1 MNGNATPDATGA
13 GRKSLIRRA
22 SSLLVVRDGS
32 AGMEVLMLRR
42 VDNPNDRSAGAFVF
56 PGGTLDAQDGG
67 LHGICAGLDDAA
79 ASARLS
85 LPGEA
90 LDYYVAAVRECFEEA
105 GLFFAYD
112 AQGGPVPLDD
122 LDPEHR
128 AALRH
133 AVSRGGP
140 GLAHACETFG
150 LRLAVDQLAY
160 HSHWLTPPGMPKR
173 FDTRFFVAVAPAGQT
188 VEHDPQEAA
197 EYRWVR
203 PSDAI
208 APGSGMKLVPVTRHT
223 LAAIAHYERAQ
234 DCVDAAHQRKDIV
247 CILPRIAQGGNG
259 SRPVLPHEPAYPEI
273 ARIDPEG
280 EGHARFELLPGA
292 PVKLSERVWR
302 VTANNGSVMTGPGT
316 NTYFVGDAAR
326 NEWIVIDPGPDD
338 AAHLDAVLAA
348 APGPV
353 KAILCTHTHIDHSP
367 GARRLKEATGAPV
380 MGMPAPDSPWHD
392 TAFAPERVLAHGD
405 VVRAG
410 DDCTIRVVHTPGH
423 ASNHLCFLLEE
434 ERTLFTGDHIMQGST
449 VVISPPDG
457 DMLAYLKSLEMLLDE
472 DLEWLAP
479 GHGFLIPRPHDAVR
493 TLMRHR
499 LQREAKVVNALRELG
514 PVELPALLA
523 RVYDD
528 VPAKMHPVAQRSLL
542 AHVGKLVAEGRA
554 TESNGVWW
562 AVQQ

>member
-1 MNGNATPDATGA
+1 MNAKESGA
-13 GRKSLIRRA
+13 APVSLLRGA
-22 SSLLVVRDGS
+22 ASLLVLRDGS

-42 VDNPNDRSAGAFVF
+42 VERHDDRSSGAFVF
-56 PGGTLDAQDGG
+56 PGGTLDKQDGT
-67 LHGICAGLDDAA
+67 LHALCAGLDDAA
-79 ASARLS
+79 ASARLN
-85 LPGEA
+85 LPAQG

-112 AQGGPVPLDD
+112 GDGRLLSLDA
-122 LDPEHR
+122 LDPDQL
-128 AALRH
+128 AALRQ

-140 GLAHACETFG
+140 GLAHACERFG

-160 HSHWLTPPGMPKR
+160 HSHWLTPPGLPKR
-173 FDTRFFVAVAPAGQT
+173 FDTRFFIAVAPAGQS
-188 VEHDPQEAA
+188 VEHDPAEAA

-203 PSDAI
+203 PADAI
-208 APGSGMKLVPVTRHT
+208 GPDSDMKLVPVTRHT
-223 LAAIAHYERAQ
+223 LAAIAHFQRAQ
-234 DCVDAAHQRKDIV
+234 DCFAAARQRRDIQ
-247 CILPRIAQGGNG
+247 CIMPRIAQGAKGA
-259 SRPVLPHEPAYPEI
+259 RPVLPHEPAYAEI
-273 ARIDPEG
+273 GRIDPDG
-280 EGHARFELLPGA
+280 AGHARFELQPGA
-292 PVKLSERVWR
+292 AVQLSARVWR

-326 NEWIVIDPGPDD
+326 NEWAVIDPGPDD
-338 AAHLDAVLAA
+338 PAHVEAILAA

-353 KAILCTHTHIDHSP
+353 RTILVTHTHIDHSP
-367 GARRLKEATGAPV
+367 AARRLKEATGATV

-405 VVRAG
+405 VVRVG
-410 DDCTIRVVHTPGH
+410 DACAIRVVHTPGH

-457 DMLAYLKSLEMLLDE
+457 DMLAYLKSLEMLLGE
-472 DLEWLAP
+472 DLDWLAP

-499 LQREAKVVNALRELG
+499 LQREAKVMNALRDLG

-528 VPAKMHPVAQRSLL
+528 VPERMHPVAQRSLL
-542 AHVGKLVAEGRA
+542 AHLGKLVAEERVGEVEGRWF
-554 TESNGVWW
+554 V
-562 AVQQ
+562 V